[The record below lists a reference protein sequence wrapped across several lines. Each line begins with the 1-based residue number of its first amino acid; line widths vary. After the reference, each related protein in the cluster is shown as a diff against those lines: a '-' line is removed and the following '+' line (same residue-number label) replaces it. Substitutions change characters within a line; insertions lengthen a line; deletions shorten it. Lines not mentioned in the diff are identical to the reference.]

1 MAKPFLKWAGG
12 KRQMIPAIEHRLPG
26 DIDEI
31 ETYIEPFIGGG
42 ALMFHLLER
51 YNFDNV
57 HISDLNPE
65 LILCYREIQRDAS
78 AVYDK
83 LQQLIDSYPADTEER
98 KPVYYQVREDWNSGV
113 DSIEEMGHSDRAK
126 RVAQMLFLNKTCFN
140 GLYRV
145 NQKGGFNVPIGNY
158 EKPSFQA
165 EEDLLEAHDALQGV
179 EIHLSGYEK
188 CLEWAT
194 ESSFVYFDPPYRPLS
209 KTSHFVSYSKGDFN
223 DEHQRALSEVY
234 KEIHSLGAKALLSNS
249 DPKNTNPDD
258 EFFDDLYSEFTIH
271 RVTANR
277 SINSN
282 ISRRGSITEILVSN
296 YMV

>member
-12 KRQMIPAIEHRLPG
+12 KRQMIPAIEKRLPE
-26 DIDEI
+26 DIEQL

-83 LQQLIDSYPADTEER
+83 LQQLIDSYPALIEER

-113 DSIEEMGHSDRAK
+113 DSIEEMGHSDRAE

-145 NQKGGFNVPIGNY
+145 NQKGGFNVPIGSY
-158 EKPSFQA
+158 EKPSFHA

-179 EIHLSGYEK
+179 EIHLAGYEK

-209 KTSHFVSYSKGDFN
+209 KTSSFISYTKGDFN

-277 SINSN
+277 AINSN
-282 ISRRGSITEILVSN
+282 ISQRGSITEILVSN